1 MREFKWVGPTISK
14 MLEVSTHLAY
24 PSLRLLDGECEVG
37 VGCQEAFKRLLPG
50 VQAPKDYAP
59 IEGRGAIL
67 AGLLAHVRARAADG
81 PGLRALAAQ
90 TALDLTVLTVI
101 YLPTFYVFKAS
112 VFSGSLDPSVWVGTG
127 LENYQ
132 DNFSKDEFDLMR
144 VMLPADLVLFSV
156 PLYLRLPL
164 RHVVSFFWTTYLSF
178 SRGGH

>member
-1 MREFKWVGPTISK
+1 M
-14 MLEVSTHLAY
+14 
-24 PSLRLLDGECEVG
+24 
-37 VGCQEAFKRLLPG
+37 
-50 VQAPKDYAP
+50 
-59 IEGRGAIL
+59 
-67 AGLLAHVRARAADG
+67 
-81 PGLRALAAQ
+81 
-90 TALDLTVLTVI
+90 
-101 YLPTFYVFKAS
+101 
-112 VFSGSLDPSVWVGTG
+112 WVGTG